1 MTASDIDKRTA
12 RARMLGLGA
21 VELLGKPFSAE
32 DLVSEILRQTLLL
45 QVAVPSGNGAG
56 DANGAPRDGEATP

>member
-1 MTASDIDKRTA
+1 MTASDIDKRTV

-32 DLVSEILRQTLLL
+32 DLVSEILRQMLL
-45 QVAVPSGNGAG
+45 QAAVPAGNGA
-56 DANGAPRDGEATP
+56 AAEGAPHDEEATP